1 MSFPLYRR
9 PGGVAF
15 LDDDFAYLEMLAD
28 VLPERWAVRLFLRPA
43 DFINTLQQEPPLW
56 DADAWRH
63 REMLDHWREG
73 RSLIPH
79 LLQYWQSDG
88 LRRFALHRVAVVD
101 YSMPAMNGLQVLD
114 ELVNW
119 PGARV
124 LLTGRADEQIA
135 VSAFNRGL
143 IEQYLPKQSAEISQR
158 LTATVEALLL
168 AAHEP
173 YQQNWRI
180 TLAREQL
187 AVLAAPAVGEALQ
200 ALSQMHDW
208 VEHVVI
214 GDPFGVLAL
223 DARGQVVWLQLET
236 AERLSALAELAQ
248 QQGLDAGAQQAIRE
262 GRQLLDVELL
272 LALGLPAESAR
283 LREAQLLCPRPA
295 LWASVVQLPDTLCPG
310 ERLSYAAYAAARAHR
325 QVEEHASPR

>member
-1 MSFPLYRR
+1 MTFPLYRR

-15 LDDDFAYLEMLAD
+15 LDDDYAYLEMLAD

-63 REMLDHWREG
+63 REMLDHWRDG
-73 RSLIPH
+73 RPLIPQ
-79 LLQYWQSDG
+79 LLQYWKSDG
-88 LRRFALHRVAVVD
+88 VRRYALHRVAVVD

-124 LLTGRADEQIA
+124 LLTGRADEHIA

-143 IEQYLPKQSAEISQR
+143 IEHYLPKQTAEIGQR
-158 LTATVEALLL
+158 LTASIDTLLL
-168 AAHEP
+168 GPQDP
-173 YQQNWRI
+173 YPQNWRI
-180 TLAREQL
+180 TLGREQL

-200 ALSQMHDW
+200 ALAQIHDW
-208 VEHVVI
+208 VEHVVL

-223 DARGQVVWLQLET
+223 DAHGQVVWVQLET
-236 AERLSALAELAQ
+236 AERLAALAELAQ
-248 QQGLDAGAQQAIRE
+248 QQGLGIDEQQAIRE
-262 GRQLLDVELL
+262 GRMLLDVELL
-272 LALGLPAESAR
+272 LALGLPTESAR
-283 LREAQLLCPRPA
+283 LREAQLLCQRPR
-295 LWASVVQLPDTLCPG
+295 LWASVVQLPDALCPG
-310 ERLSYAAYAAARAHR
+310 ERLSYAAYAAARAYR